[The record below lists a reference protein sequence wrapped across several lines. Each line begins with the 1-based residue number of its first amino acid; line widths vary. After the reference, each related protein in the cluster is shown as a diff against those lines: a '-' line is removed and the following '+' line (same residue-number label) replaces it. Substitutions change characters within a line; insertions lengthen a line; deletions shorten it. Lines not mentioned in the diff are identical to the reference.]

1 MNPKKR
7 DWVSQSLYHMCKQN
21 WQAKRKS
28 CKDQT
33 PMKQSNT
40 GHEKEENKKKIEI
53 TFQINLSVTIQVS
66 CFDDLINF
74 FFGQL
79 IMKVHHRPLEFFST
93 YKPVILP
100 CQTLNISRISA
111 SVSVSFIRYPS
122 VEKFSKVND
131 AIALKKNVNLVQFKL
146 TESDRSISF
155 HPTTAFLALSLLD
168 LISNSPDCLH
178 YNSWYVVW
186 RI

>member
-28 CKDQT
+28 RKDQT
-33 PMKQSNT
+33 PMKQPNT
-40 GHEKEENKKKIEI
+40 GHEKEENKKKWKLPSKSICPSPFKSAVLMI
-53 TFQINLSVTIQVS
+53 SLTSSSVNWLPRFIIVHLNS
-66 CFDDLINF
+66 SALIN
-74 FFGQL
+74 
-79 IMKVHHRPLEFFST
+79 PLPSMSDTEHFS
-93 YKPVILP
+93 YL
-100 CQTLNISRISA
+100 CFCLFLSSGC
-111 SVSVSFIRYPS
+111 PS
-122 VEKFSKVND
+122 VEKLSKVND

-168 LISNSPDCLH
+168 LISNSPDCLQ
-178 YNSWYVVW
+178 YNSCYVIW